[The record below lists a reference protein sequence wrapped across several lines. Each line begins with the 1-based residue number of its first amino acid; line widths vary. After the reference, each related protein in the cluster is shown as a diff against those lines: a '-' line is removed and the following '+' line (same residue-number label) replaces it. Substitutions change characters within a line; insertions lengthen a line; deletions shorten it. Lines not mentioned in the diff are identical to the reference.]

1 LPDGSQP
8 VKHRATQSALRFLAA
23 IAVGAAGGALFLEI
37 GAPLPWVLGSMAAC
51 AVASVIGLPIQASS
65 ATRRPMAAV
74 IGVVLG
80 SSFGPHLLPQAR
92 DWIIPLLALPFFLA
106 SAALLC
112 VTYFR
117 RVAKFDP
124 ATAYFAGMPGG
135 IAEMVVMGAERGAD
149 ERTIGLIHGAR
160 IFLVVF
166 ILPFLIRLD
175 HGPVA
180 IAPTAAVTG
189 EVVADWSLLLWVGGC
204 VALGLL
210 LGKLLR
216 LPAWHLVG
224 PLAVSAAVHMSGL
237 ADFRIPGWALAAAQ
251 VGLGATIGCR
261 FVGLT
266 LKALLRTLALA
277 AGSTL
282 ILLAVTF
289 AWAAGISALTGLDP
303 VLLTLA
309 YSPGG
314 LAEMSMV
321 ALSLALEPGVVIIHH
336 LTRVVLVLIAAP
348 LGFRT
353 LARQPVD

>member
-1 LPDGSQP
+1 MVRTIPIGSWSSSKRAILP
-8 VKHRATQSALRFLAA
+8 FLAA
-23 IAVGAAGGALFLEI
+23 LAVGAAGGALFHWI

-51 AVASVIGLPIQASS
+51 AVASVAGLPIQASS

-92 DWIIPLLALPFFLA
+92 DWIIPLIALPFFLA

-117 RVAKFDP
+117 KVAKFDP

-149 ERTIGLIHGAR
+149 ERMIGLIHGAR

-166 ILPFLIRLD
+166 ILPFLIRID
-175 HGPVA
+175 HAPVA
-180 IAPTAAVTG
+180 AAPTAAVTG
-189 EVVADWSLLLWVGGC
+189 DVASWSLLLWAAGC
-204 VALGLL
+204 AALGLVI
-210 LGKLLR
+210 GRLLR

-224 PLAVSAAVHMSGL
+224 PLAVSA
-237 ADFRIPGWALAAAQ
+237 
-251 VGLGATIGCR
+251 IGCR

-266 LKALLRTLALA
+266 LRTLLRTVALA
-277 AGSTL
+277 AGSTA
-282 ILLAVTF
+282 ILLAITF
-289 AWAAGISALTGLDP
+289 AWATGVGALTGLDP
-303 VLLTLA
+303 ILLTLA

-321 ALSLALEPGVVIIHH
+321 ALSLALEPGVVIVHH
-336 LTRVVLVLIAAP
+336 LTRVVLVLIGAP
-348 LGFRT
+348 LGFR
-353 LARQPVD
+353 LMKVKRGS

>member
-1 LPDGSQP
+1 MDTL
-8 VKHRATQSALRFLAA
+8 LRFLAA
-23 IAVGAAGGALFLEI
+23 LAVGAAGGALFWSI
-37 GAPLPWVLGSMAAC
+37 HAPLPWVLGSMAAC
-51 AVASVIGLPIQASS
+51 AVASVAGLPIQASA

-92 DWIIPLLALPFFLA
+92 DWIIPLAALPFFLA
-106 SAALLC
+106 TAALLC

-117 RVAKFDP
+117 KVAKFDP

-149 ERTIGLIHGAR
+149 ERAIGLIHGAR

-175 HGPVA
+175 HAPVA
-180 IAPTAAVTG
+180 ASAITPVTG
-189 EVVADWSLLLWVGGC
+189 DVASWSLLFWGLGC
-204 VALGLL
+204 ALLGLL
-210 LGKLLR
+210 IGRLLR

-251 VGLGATIGCR
+251 VGLGATMGCR

-266 LKALLRTLALA
+266 LKELLRILALA
-277 AGSTL
+277 AGSTA

-289 AWAAGISALTGLDP
+289 AWAAGIGTLAGVDP

-321 ALSLALEPGVVIIHH
+321 ALSLALEPGVVVIHH
-336 LTRVVLVLIAAP
+336 LTRVILVLICAP
-348 LGFRT
+348 LGFASMGRKSG
-353 LARQPVD
+353 AD

>member
-1 LPDGSQP
+1 
-8 VKHRATQSALRFLAA
+8 
-23 IAVGAAGGALFLEI
+23 
-37 GAPLPWVLGSMAAC
+37 MAAC
-51 AVASVIGLPIQASS
+51 AVASIAGLPIQASS

-80 SSFGPHLLPQAR
+80 SSFGPNLFTQAR
-92 DWIIPLLALPFFLA
+92 DWIIPLAALPFFLA
-106 SAALLC
+106 TAALLC

-149 ERTIGLIHGAR
+149 ERAIGLIHGAR
-160 IFLVVF
+160 IFMVVF

-175 HGPVA
+175 HAPSA
-180 IAPTAAVTG
+180 IAPTSAVTG
-189 EVVADWSLLLWVGGC
+189 DMADWTLLLWASGC
-204 VALGLL
+204 AVSGLCI
-210 LGKLLR
+210 GRLLR

-237 ADFRIPGWALAAAQ
+237 ADFRIPVWVLAAAQ

-266 LKALLRTLALA
+266 LKALFKTVALA
-277 AGSTL
+277 AGSTA

-289 AWAAGISALTGLDP
+289 AWAVGVSAMTGLDC
-303 VLLTLA
+303 
-309 YSPGG
+309 
-314 LAEMSMV
+314 
-321 ALSLALEPGVVIIHH
+321 
-336 LTRVVLVLIAAP
+336 
-348 LGFRT
+348 
-353 LARQPVD
+353 

>member
-1 LPDGSQP
+1 MG
-8 VKHRATQSALRFLAA
+8 TIIRFLGAL
-23 IAVGAAGGALFLEI
+23 AVGAAGGALFHGI

-80 SSFGPHLLPQAR
+80 SSFGPHVLTQAR
-92 DWIIPLLALPFFLA
+92 EWIIPILALPFFLA

-117 RVAKFDP
+117 KVAKFDP

-175 HGPVA
+175 HVPVA
-180 IAPTAAVTG
+180 APPTIVTTG
-189 EVVADWSLLLWVGGC
+189 DVADWSLLLWAGGC
-204 VALGLL
+204 VGLGLL
-210 LGKLLR
+210 IGRLLR

-224 PLAVSAAVHMSGL
+224 PLAVSATVHLTGI
-237 ADFRIPGWALAAAQ
+237 ANFHIPGWALAAAQ

-266 LKALLRTLALA
+266 LKALMKSLALA
-277 AGSTL
+277 AGSTA
-282 ILLAVTF
+282 ILLVVTI
-289 AWAAGISALTGLDP
+289 AWAATVGTLAGVDP
-303 VLLTLA
+303 ALLTLA

-321 ALSLALEPGVVIIHH
+321 ALSLSLEPGVVIVHH
-336 LTRVVLVLIAAP
+336 LTRVVLVLIGAP
-348 LGFRT
+348 LGFKAMGIRT
-353 LARQPVD
+353 GS

>member
-1 LPDGSQP
+1 M
-8 VKHRATQSALRFLAA
+8 
-23 IAVGAAGGALFLEI
+23 FLEI

-51 AVASVIGLPIQASS
+51 AIASVIGLPIQASS

-92 DWIIPLLALPFFLA
+92 EWIIPLVALPFFLA
-106 SAALLC
+106 TAALLC

-117 RVAKFDP
+117 KLAKFDP

-175 HGPVA
+175 HAPVA
-180 IAPTAAVTG
+180 ITQTAPATG
-189 EVVADWSLLLWVGGC
+189 DVADLSLLFWAAGC
-204 VALGLL
+204 VAVGLL
-210 LGKLLR
+210 IGKMLR

-266 LKALLRTLALA
+266 LKMLLRTLALA

-289 AWAAGISALTGLDP
+289 AWAAGVSALTGLDL

-348 LGFRT
+348 LGFRFMDI
-353 LARQPVD
+353 RRGS

>member
-1 LPDGSQP
+1 MPDGSQP
-8 VKHRATQSALRFLAA
+8 VKHRATQAALRFLAA

-51 AVASVIGLPIQASS
+51 AIASVIGLPIQASS

-92 DWIIPLLALPFFLA
+92 EWIIPLVALPFFLA
-106 SAALLC
+106 TAALLC

-117 RVAKFDP
+117 KVAKFDP

-175 HGPVA
+175 HAPVA
-180 IAPTAAVTG
+180 IAPAAAVTG
-189 EVVADWSLLLWVGGC
+189 GVADWSLLLWAVGC
-204 VALGLL
+204 VVVGLSI
-210 LGKLLR
+210 GRLLR

-224 PLAVSAAVHMSGL
+224 PLAVSATVHMSGL

-266 LKALLRTLALA
+266 LKTLLRTVALA

-289 AWAAGISALTGLDP
+289 AWAAGIGALTGLDP

-321 ALSLALEPGVVIIHH
+321 ALSLALEPGVVIVHH
-336 LTRVVLVLIAAP
+336 LTRVVLVLIGAP
-348 LGFRT
+348 LGFRSMDIRT
-353 LARQPVD
+353 KS